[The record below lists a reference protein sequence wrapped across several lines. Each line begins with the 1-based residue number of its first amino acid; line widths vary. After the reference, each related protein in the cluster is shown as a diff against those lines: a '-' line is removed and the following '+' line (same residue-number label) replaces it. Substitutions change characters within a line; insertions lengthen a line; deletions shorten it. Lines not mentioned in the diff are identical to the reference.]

1 MKKKRNKSKFS
12 CALPISFL
20 MQTMI
25 HEIYLDWILSIFCL
39 GCDHSNFVRLFF
51 KLYFFFI
58 FHFKFY
64 SLVFSFLN
72 YHLEI
77 WCLFVSMVSLRFGRE
92 LSSNRKAARGKKKTS
107 CDGGGCNGI
116 IARRNIY
123 NYVYNDHC
131 LFCFCFCFCMFFLFF
146 FNMFF
151 WFCLRFYIFFFF
163 RVK

>member
-1 MKKKRNKSKFS
+1 MKKKEKQKQIFLCFANFFFNADDDSRNIPWLNFINFLFGMWSFEF
-12 CALPISFL
+12 CAP
-20 MQTMI
+20 
-25 HEIYLDWILSIFCL
+25 
-39 GCDHSNFVRLFF
+39 FF
-51 KLYFFFI
+51 QIIFFFI

-77 WCLFVSMVSLRFGRE
+77 WCLFVYMVSLRFGRE